1 MHNTLQM
8 SAFELLNKLSEINI
22 LVFLNGDDLKIESET
37 PLSNEYRNL
46 IRQNKPSLLN
56 YLKWNDSTIRTQTH
70 YFGMQPSPCTEP
82 HRLKLFWS
90 ILGECIEERKQ
101 FFFECENVD
110 EADELRNLTYTFV
123 FQIDDQWEVYLDGLI
138 IIAFPPQ
145 LGEEK

>member
-56 YLKWNDSTIRTQTH
+56 YLKWYDSTIRTQTH

-101 FFFECENVD
+101 FFFECENED
-110 EADELRNLTYTFV
+110 EADELRNLTYTLV
-123 FQIDDQWEVYLDGLI
+123 FQLNDRWQVNLDDLFLK
-138 IIAFPPQ
+138 ANPPK
-145 LGEEK
+145 E